1 MPEKSEMKKLKHLFQ
16 PIKIGSMEV
25 KNRIVIPGMGV
36 GFGADDDGCPTEQLI
51 EFMAERA
58 RGEPGMIMTGASYVH
73 PTGTTHPSMPMKA
86 IHLWDDKVLPGLEK
100 LVQAVHK
107 YDVKFGAQLNH
118 GGLTY
123 LPGTSYCASAIPEL
137 TNLGLE
143 LKECTKD
150 DIKEFTDAFG
160 SAAERCV
167 KAGFDFVEIHG
178 AHGYLIETFMT
189 PFYNR
194 RTDEYGGSFE
204 NRIRFLLEVVREV
217 IGRVGDKIPVGV
229 RLNGDDFIP
238 EGSWGMEDL
247 VKLAPILE
255 KEGVAHLHISCG
267 TSTYGSIDPMIAPM
281 YVDQGARVHFAE
293 EVKKHVSIPVITVGR
308 VKNPIMADEIIK
320 EGKADLVAM
329 ARAHLADPEF
339 SKKAR
344 VGDVSDIRMCLA
356 DCLGCIENILRY
368 GECSCTVNPRVGRE
382 YLIKEIEGVKKATA
396 KQVLVVGAGPAGMEA
411 ARRAAFSGHEVT
423 LCESKG
429 WIGGQLRMA
438 TTMPKRQEIGDI
450 LDWYERQ
457 LNKLG
462 VEIRLNTEID
472 ETLLDQ
478 IMPDVLV
485 TATGS
490 LPLVPQGFV
499 DGLENIQNIEPM
511 MVDELLGEER
521 LTGDTVLIV
530 GGDQIGLQIADYLSE
545 KGKNVYLVERGRKFA
560 TKMAQADRNYL
571 RDRLKKKGAKTYRNV
586 EKIEILPTDDVWMV
600 SDNGKEQL
608 SGIETI
614 VFAGERRPNRFLAE
628 LAEKKGLE
636 THIIGDALGVASEG
650 QGTIM
655 AAIAAGYDTGR
666 QI

>member
-1 MPEKSEMKKLKHLFQ
+1 MQKLKHLFQ

-36 GFGADDDGCPTEQLI
+36 GFGADDDGCPTDQLI
-51 EFMAERA
+51 EFVSERA

-73 PTGTTHPSMPMKA
+73 PTGTTNPSMPMKA
-86 IHLWDDKVLPGLEK
+86 VHLWDDKVLPGLEK
-100 LVQAVHK
+100 LVQAVHR

-123 LPGTSYCASAIPEL
+123 LPGTAYCASAIPEL
-137 TNLGLE
+137 TNFGLDLRE
-143 LKECTKD
+143 ASKDDLKEFR
-150 DIKEFTDAFG
+150 EAFG
-160 SAAERCV
+160 SAAQRCV

-178 AHGYLIETFMT
+178 AHGYFIETFLT

-204 NRIRFLLEVVREV
+204 NRIRFLLEVVRDVMEK
-217 IGRVGDKIPVGV
+217 VGSDIPVGV

-238 EGSWGMEDL
+238 EGSWGMGDL

-267 TSTYGSIDPMIAPM
+267 TSTYGSVDPMIAPM
-281 YVDQGARVHFAE
+281 YVEQGARAHFAE

-308 VKNPIMADEIIK
+308 VKNPVMADQIIK

-329 ARAHLADPEF
+329 ARAHLADPDF
-339 SKKAR
+339 SRKAR
-344 VGDVSDIRMCLA
+344 DGDISDIRFCLA

-368 GECSCTVNPRVGRE
+368 GESSCTVNPRVGRE
-382 YLIKEIEGVKKATA
+382 YLIKEIEGEKEATA
-396 KQVLVVGAGPAGMEA
+396 KQVLVAGSGPAGLEA
-411 ARRAAFSGHEVT
+411 ARRAAFSGHKVT
-423 LCESKG
+423 LCESRG
-429 WIGGQLRMA
+429 SLGGQLKFA
-438 TTMPKRQEIGDI
+438 ATMPKRDEIGDI
-450 LDWYERQ
+450 LPWYERQ

-462 VEIRLNTEID
+462 VQIRLNTEID
-472 ETLLDQ
+472 ETMLDQ
-478 IMPDVLV
+478 MVPDVLV
-485 TATGS
+485 AATGS

-511 MVDELLGEER
+511 MADDLLGEGQ
-521 LTGDTVLIV
+521 LTGSTVLIV
-530 GGDQIGLQIADYLSE
+530 GGSQIGLQLADYLSE
-545 KGKNVYLVERGRKFA
+545 KGKTVYIVEQSKKFA
-560 TKMAQADRNYL
+560 PKMARADRNYL
-571 RDRLKKKGAKTYRNV
+571 MERIDTKGVKKYRKS
-586 EKIEILPTDDVWMV
+586 EKIEILPHDDVWLV
-600 SDNGKEQL
+600 SDTGREKLLDIDN
-608 SGIETI
+608 I

-628 LAEKKGLE
+628 IAENKGIE
-636 THIIGDALGVASEG
+636 THIIGDALGVSAEG

-655 AAIAAGYDTGR
+655 AAITAGYDTGR